1 MQGSVFVIVVFAL
14 LEVDNIFECL
24 DFLSGLTFFAVIGQ
38 AGRGKPAESRV

>member
-1 MQGSVFVIVVFAL
+1 MQGSVFVIVVFA